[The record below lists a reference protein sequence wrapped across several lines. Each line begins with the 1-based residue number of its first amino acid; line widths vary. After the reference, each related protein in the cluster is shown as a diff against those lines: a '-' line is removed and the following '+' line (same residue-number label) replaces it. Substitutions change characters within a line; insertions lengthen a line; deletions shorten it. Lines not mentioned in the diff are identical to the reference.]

1 MMKTELLMKKANE
14 GYIVC
19 HEQQCPLHEHCL
31 RWLVGQHVP
40 DTARRHLLPS

>member
-31 RWLVGQHVP
+31 RWHVGQHVP